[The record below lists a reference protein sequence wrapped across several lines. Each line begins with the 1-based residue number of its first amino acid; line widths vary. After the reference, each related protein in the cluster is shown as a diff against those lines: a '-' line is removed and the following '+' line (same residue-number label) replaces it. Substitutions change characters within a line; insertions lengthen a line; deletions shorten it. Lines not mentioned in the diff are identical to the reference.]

1 MKSTKIMS
9 KPFKKLRGYR
19 VYLVAPPVPTGKI
32 ELSSQTKK
40 SVQKDL
46 VTEFIRLK
54 VYAVG
59 DSVTDIKEG
68 DEVLVQDFALN
79 NAPYIELTKDLTVI
93 LINVND
99 IVHVW

>member
-32 ELSSQTKK
+32 ELSSQAKK
-40 SVQKDL
+40 SVQKDML
-46 VTEFIRLK
+46 TEFMRLK

-59 DSVTDIKEG
+59 DAVTDIKEG
-68 DEVLVQDFALN
+68 DEVLVTDTALN
-79 NAPYIELTKDLTVI
+79 NAPIIDLSNDVSVI
-93 LINVND
+93 LVNVND
-99 IVHVW
+99 TVHVW

>member
-1 MKSTKIMS
+1 ME

-19 VYLVAPPVPTGKI
+19 VYLVAPSVSTGKI
-32 ELSSQTKK
+32 ELSSQAKK
-40 SVQKDL
+40 SVQKDMI
-46 VTEFIRLK
+46 TEFMRLK

-59 DSVTDIKEG
+59 DAVTDIKEG
-68 DEVLVQDFALN
+68 DEVLVIDIALN
-79 NAPYIELTKDLTVI
+79 NAPFIELTKDLTVI